1 MLRVRLSTA
10 RMTGLQWVNGALR
23 DVTVADCRLDLSSW
37 RFTTF
42 ANVAFEGCNLTRADF
57 QHADLRGARFTDC
70 DLTGAQFSQAGMD
83 GTRFARCDLT
93 GIGGVTS
100 MTGAILA
107 HQDLIAL
114 SHALAGALGVRIE
127 DPDDE

>member
-1 MLRVRLSTA
+1 
-10 RMTGLQWVNGALR
+10 
-23 DVTVADCRLDLSSW
+23 
-37 RFTTF
+37 
-42 ANVAFEGCNLTRADF
+42 
-57 QHADLRGARFTDC
+57 DC

-107 HQDLIAL
+107 HQDLVAL
-114 SHALAGALGVRIE
+114 SYAFAGALGVRIE
-127 DPDDE
+127 DPDEE